1 MIKPEI
7 ALLGGAVLSPSI
19 PIMTI
24 QRGKIAPMIE
34 PRPAEIYFTPQV
46 LKPLLKTKLRTEST
60 RSGNRS
66 FFSGRGYFL
75 MIKYNKYKLP
85 PRNCLIPAIWRAG
98 IYLTPS
104 FETTHVVPHTILTI
118 PKARIA
124 KKSDPFNLNL
134 FGKMIENP
142 LKASVSNRCF
152 IFLNFFKSLI
162 YGIKVNFVFKKLVV
176 SVTNWKNRRHTL
188 ILKINWFAKI

>member
-1 MIKPEI
+1 MIQIPKNPMIKPEI

-85 PRNCLIPAIWRAG
+85 PRNCLIPES
-98 IYLTPS
+98 LL
-104 FETTHVVPHTILTI
+104 FFILE
-118 PKARIA
+118 
-124 KKSDPFNLNL
+124 L
-134 FGKMIENP
+134 F
-142 LKASVSNRCF
+142 RQT
-152 IFLNFFKSLI
+152 
-162 YGIKVNFVFKKLVV
+162 LV
-176 SVTNWKNRRHTL
+176 
-188 ILKINWFAKI
+188 